1 MKNKK
6 LKKEMKKIIFEVDT
20 KPIDKALKKVDE
32 LVSKLNECIELIHQL
47 TELTK

>member
-1 MKNKK
+1 MKNQK
-6 LKKEMKKIIFEVDT
+6 LKKMKKITVEVDT

-47 TELTK
+47 TELAK